1 VARLLDDL
9 RRLLRR
15 SRRLRSSREGKYFI
29 AITIGVGLAAINTG
43 NNLLFLLLGWM
54 CSVIVASGVLSELSL
69 RGLSVSRQ
77 PPARVFAGRP
87 FLMGIALK
95 NQKRRLPSFSI
106 EIEDLV
112 VTPPKSLP
120 GSPSGLRA
128 GFPPVMGASAKPL
141 DKKCY
146 FLKIPAGRTQATSYR
161 HTFARRG
168 LYRFEGF
175 RIATKFPF
183 ALFRKSRDA
192 DHGGELIV
200 YPAVHPVAPPPP
212 AGVHGG
218 DDARARRGRRG
229 EFFGLRELREGD
241 DSRDIHW
248 RSTAHKGRLM
258 VREYEEEA
266 QRRAAVLIDNALPAD
281 AAPAAEEALERAI
294 SMAASLAASYL
305 SRGYA
310 VRLLARGAVVPAG
323 VGPVQLTRILRT
335 LALLETVCP
344 GTPFAGAPEPG
355 VENLLVARRGQA
367 PRERPA
373 HVARVVEAG

>member
-1 VARLLDDL
+1 MRRWLA
-9 RRLLRR
+9 RLLRR

-29 AITIGVGLAAINTG
+29 AITIGIGLAAINTG

-54 CSVIVASGVLSELSL
+54 CSTIVASGVMSELSL
-69 RGLSVSRQ
+69 RGLTVTRQ
-77 PPARVFAGRP
+77 PPARIFAGRP

-95 NQKRRLPSFSI
+95 NGKRRLPSFSI

-112 VTPPKSLP
+112 VT
-120 GSPSGLRA
+120 
-128 GFPPVMGASAKPL
+128 GATARPL

-146 FLKIPAGRTQATSYR
+146 FLKIPAGRAQSTSYR

-168 LYRFEGF
+168 LYRFDGF
-175 RIATKFPF
+175 RVGTKFPF

-192 DHGGELIV
+192 DAAGEVIV

-218 DDARARRGRRG
+218 EDARARRGRRG
-229 EFFGLRELREGD
+229 EFFGLRELRDGD

-258 VREYEEEA
+258 VREYEEES
-266 QRRAAVLIDNALPAD
+266 QRRAAVLIDNALPDGAD
-281 AAPAAEEALERAI
+281 GAEADQLERAI

-305 SRGYA
+305 GRGYA
-310 VRLLARGAVVPAG
+310 VRLLARGGHVPSG
-323 VGPVQLTRILRT
+323 VGPAQLGRVLRA
-335 LALLETVCP
+335 LALLPTAAP
-344 GTPFAGAPEPG
+344 GTPFSGTPEPG
-355 VENLLVARRGQA
+355 VENLFVARRGA
-367 PRERPA
+367 VPAARPA
-373 HVARVVEAG
+373 HIARVVEAG

>member
-1 VARLLDDL
+1 LLARL
-9 RRLLRR
+9 RP

-29 AITIGVGLAAINTG
+29 AITILVGLAAMNNIG

-54 CSVIVASGVLSELSL
+54 CSVIVASGVMSELSL
-69 RGLSVSRQ
+69 RGLEVTRQ
-77 PPARVFAGRP
+77 PPPRIFAGRP
-87 FLMGIALK
+87 FLMGIALR
-95 NQKRRLPSFSI
+95 NGKRRLPSFSI

-112 VTPPKSLP
+112 F
-120 GSPSGLRA
+120 SGTK
-128 GFPPVMGASAKPL
+128 AKPL

-146 FLKIPAGRTQATSYR
+146 FLKIPSGRMQATSYR

-192 DHGGELIV
+192 RAAGEVIV

-212 AGVHGG
+212 SGSHGG
-218 DDARARRGRRG
+218 EDARARRGRRG
-229 EFFGLRELREGD
+229 EFFGLRELRDGD

-266 QRRAAVLIDNALPAD
+266 QRRAAVLVDNALPDGASPSD
-281 AAPAAEEALERAI
+281 EEALERAV

-305 SRGYA
+305 GRGYA
-310 VRLLARGAVVPAG
+310 VRLLARGALVPSG
-323 VGPVQLTRILRT
+323 VGPPQLTRILRA
-335 LALLETVCP
+335 LALLPTVRP
-344 GTPFAGAPEPG
+344 DVPFAGAPDPG
-355 VENLLVARRGQA
+355 AENLLVARRGA
-367 PRERPA
+367 VPAARPA